1 METTTKYEV
10 TEIRWAEKTFIAKRA
25 RIAFDDLSVFFAE
38 SYGAIYDFIQKNG
51 LHSKDMPCAIYYSI
65 DEHKKETDLA
75 AAVAVEGE
83 FPETNEFEKIT
94 IPSSRVVTTTHYG
107 SYENMHP
114 AYRVLEKYLADR
126 GLKRELIVEE
136 YFSDPKKEV
145 DPAKTENKYL
155 FRHKAAP
162 SPANPV

>member
-1 METTTKYEV
+1 METATKYDVAEV
-10 TEIRWAEKTFIAKRA
+10 KWPEKTFIAKRA
-25 RIAFDDLSVFFAE
+25 SIAFDNLPAFFAE
-38 SYGAIYDFIQKNG
+38 SYGAIYGFIHKRG

-75 AAVAVEGE
+75 AAVPVEGRVD
-83 FPETNEFEKIT
+83 ETEEFENIT

-136 YFSDPKKEV
+136 YFSDPAKEV
-145 DPAKTENKYL
+145 DHAKWKTNIYFVIK
-155 FRHKAAP
+155 
-162 SPANPV
+162 